1 MLVGM
6 SNLTRSQRESR
17 AYALILTTGGL
28 GVASVVVFVLAVLGA
43 ASFGLF
49 VLLIVATAIALYAA
63 RRTLKL

>member
-1 MLVGM
+1 M
-6 SNLTRSQRESR
+6 SNITRSQRESR

-28 GVASVVVFVLAVLGA
+28 SVATVVVFVLMIIGA

-49 VLLIVATAIALYAA
+49 LLLLVATAIALFAA